1 MKCDFEMFLKLRV
14 TIKHCP
20 TVMGDNIKAKLNRE
34 TYYMY
39 KYPVRDDG
47 VRGSNFQIN
56 NIAIQNK

>member
-1 MKCDFEMFLKLRV
+1 M
-14 TIKHCP
+14 
-20 TVMGDNIKAKLNRE
+20 MGFVRE

-47 VRGSNFQIN
+47 VRGSYFQMN

>member
-1 MKCDFEMFLKLRV
+1 
-14 TIKHCP
+14 
-20 TVMGDNIKAKLNRE
+20 MGDNIKAKPNRE